1 MSVKRLLHVLQ
12 CKSAAESRRGPEG
25 ESLCY

>member
-12 CKSAAESRRGPEG
+12 CKSAAESRRGPAVEG
-25 ESLCY
+25 LFY